1 MGKVNKIISEH
12 YCFKGLDKKYLNM
25 IIEKATDVSFDTGEL
40 IFGENQKAEKL
51 YIIKE
56 GIVALET
63 KLAPDRDPITIQM
76 LGEGDIL
83 GWGWLFP
90 PYKAHFDSKA
100 VAPTTAVALDGK
112 FILEQCEKDHD
123 LGYELLKR
131 FTYVMQQRL
140 QAVRLQ
146 NPNMYVVKSK
156 SEQ

>member
-1 MGKVNKIISEH
+1 MAKLDKIIREH
-12 YCFKGLDKKYLNM
+12 FCFKGLDNNYLDM
-25 IIEKATDVSFDTGEL
+25 IINKASEVSFDTGDL
-40 IFGENQKAEKL
+40 IFGENEKADKF

-63 KLAPDRDPITIQM
+63 TLAPDRDPITIQM
-76 LGEGDIL
+76 LGEGDVL

-90 PYKAHFDSKA
+90 PYKAHFDAKA
-100 VAPTTAVALDGK
+100 VAPTNAISMDGK
-112 FILEQCEKDHD
+112 FILDQCEKDHD

-131 FTYVMQQRL
+131 FTYIMQQRM

-156 SEQ
+156 SD

>member
-1 MGKVNKIISEH
+1 MGKLETIISEH
-12 YCFKGLDKKYLNM
+12 YCFKGLEQNYLDM
-25 IIEKATDVSFDTGEL
+25 IIEKASDVSFDTGDL
-40 IFGENQKAEKL
+40 IFGENEKADKF

-63 KLAPDRDPITIQM
+63 TLAPDRDPITIQM

-90 PYKAHFDSKA
+90 PYKAHFDAKA
-100 VAPTTAVALDGK
+100 VAPTNAISMDGK

-156 SEQ
+156 SE

>member
-1 MGKVNKIISEH
+1 MGKLETIISEH
-12 YCFKGLDKKYLNM
+12 YCFKGLEQNYLNM
-25 IIEKATDVSFDTGEL
+25 IIEKASDVSFDTGDL
-40 IFGENQKAEKL
+40 IFGENEKADKF

-63 KLAPDRDPITIQM
+63 TLAPDRDPITIQM

-90 PYKAHFDSKA
+90 PYKAHFDAKA
-100 VAPTTAVALDGK
+100 VAPTNAISMDGK

-131 FTYVMQQRL
+131 FTYIMQQRL

-156 SEQ
+156 SE

>member
-1 MGKVNKIISEH
+1 MGKLETIISEH
-12 YCFKGLDKKYLNM
+12 YCFKGLEQNYLDM
-25 IIEKATDVSFDTGEL
+25 IIEKASDVSFDTSDL
-40 IFGENQKAEKL
+40 IFGENEKADKF

-63 KLAPDRDPITIQM
+63 TLAPDRDPITIQM

-90 PYKAHFDSKA
+90 PYKAHFDAKA
-100 VAPTTAVALDGK
+100 VAPTNAISMDGK

-131 FTYVMQQRL
+131 FTYIMQQRL

-156 SEQ
+156 SE

>member
-1 MGKVNKIISEH
+1 MGKLETIISEH
-12 YCFKGLDKKYLNM
+12 YCFKGLEQKYLDM
-25 IIEKATDVSFDTGEL
+25 IIEKASDVSFDTGDL
-40 IFGENQKAEKL
+40 IFGENEKADKF

-63 KLAPDRDPITIQM
+63 TLAPDRDPITIQM

-90 PYKAHFDSKA
+90 PYKAHFDAKA
-100 VAPTTAVALDGK
+100 VAPTNAISMDGK

-131 FTYVMQQRL
+131 FTYIMQQRL

-156 SEQ
+156 SE